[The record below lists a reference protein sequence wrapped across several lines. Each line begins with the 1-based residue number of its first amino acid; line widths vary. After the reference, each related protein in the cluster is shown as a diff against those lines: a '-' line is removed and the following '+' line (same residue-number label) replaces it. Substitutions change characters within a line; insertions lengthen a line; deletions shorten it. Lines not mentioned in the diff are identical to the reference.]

1 MPGGPP
7 PTVIMSARPDP
18 KADRDSGQDEGRAE
32 ALALALLCQ
41 GRLSPGAL
49 TEAFRKAALL
59 PKGKVAGK

>member
-1 MPGGPP
+1 
-7 PTVIMSARPDP
+7 MSARPDP